1 MTVLNNETINGC
13 SMLQSLNVDVLP
25 VPDGQTLR
33 ATRSEDRV
41 TVALDGQPLM
51 QFRLSMTALG
61 LAVSVLEYDASDLRQ
76 AVWAASYWLFAN
88 YPECFKLVWLGL
100 ETTPNLLRSGLVAP
114 SSTADDSLQSS
125 RTQFW
130 QTAGPWTRGE
140 TSAGYPQEI
149 VMHNGVR
156 FPQRPPK
163 PAGEVYRRYDARL
176 GSWVSLR
183 TLDVDADLER
193 FNRWQNTPRVEE
205 FWEEGGSLDEH
216 RAHLQTLAADP
227 HCLQLIGCFD
237 DEPFGFFDAYW
248 AREDRIGPYYE
259 SDHYDRGIH
268 MLVGEDHHRGPHKVA
283 SWLPALVH
291 YLFLDE
297 PRTRTIVSEPRSDN
311 DRMINHLQRVGF
323 HRQKDFDFPHKR
335 AAMMAL
341 TRECFFDRCTLC

>member
-1 MTVLNNETINGC
+1 
-13 SMLQSLNVDVLP
+13 MLQSLNLDFIPLP
-25 VPDGQTLR
+25 GGHELR
-33 ATRSEDRV
+33 SSDSGDRV
-41 TVALDGQPLM
+41 TVAMDGQPLI
-51 QFRLSMTALG
+51 QLRLADAQQG
-61 LAVSVLEYDASDLRQ
+61 LSVSVVECSQADRQ
-76 AVWAASYWLFAN
+76 RAVWAACYWLFAN
-88 YPECFKLVWLGL
+88 YPDCWRVSWSGL
-100 ETTPNLLRSGLVAP
+100 DATPGLLRSGLLVP
-114 SSTADDSLQSS
+114 STGDDVTLESS

-130 QTAGPWTRGE
+130 QQPEPWRCAE
-140 TSAGYPQEI
+140 ASEGYPQAI
-149 VMHNGVR
+149 VMDKGVR

-163 PAGEVYRRYDARL
+163 PQGEVYRRFDARL
-176 GSWVSLR
+176 GSWISLR
-183 TLDVDADLER
+183 TLDVDEDLER

-205 FWEEGGSLDEH
+205 FWEEGGSLEEH
-216 RAHLQTLAADP
+216 RAHLQKLAADP

-268 MLVGEDHHRGPHKVA
+268 MLVGEEHHRGPHKVA
-283 SWLPALVH
+283 SWLPALAH

-311 DRMINHLQRVGF
+311 DRMINHLQKVGF

-341 TRECFFDRCTLC
+341 SRECFFDRCAIC